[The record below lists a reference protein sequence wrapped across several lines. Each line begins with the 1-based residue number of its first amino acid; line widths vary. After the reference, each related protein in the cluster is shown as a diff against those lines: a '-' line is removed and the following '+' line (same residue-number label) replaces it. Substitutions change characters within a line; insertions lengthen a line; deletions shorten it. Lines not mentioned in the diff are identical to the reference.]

1 MKKALLLI
9 AVIAVL
15 SGCGTNDT
23 LTCTTE
29 NSLGNISSSTT
40 YKIDYRDNDVKMMTV
55 TYEYKDGHTDGVG
68 TGTDGTT
75 EDDDTTNE
83 DNGAVGGIVGEAL
96 DDVVTGVTNTV
107 LDLADI
113 RTRHNTRFGNY
124 TNIEGF
130 NTSIDTDNDDD
141 YKVTYT
147 YDFNKLSDDDINT
160 FGISRDFDTMQ
171 SMYANRGLTCR

>member
-1 MKKALLLI
+1 MKKALLII

-15 SGCGTNDT
+15 SGCGTNDS

-29 NSLGNISSSTT
+29 NTLGNISSSTT

-83 DNGAVGGIVGEAL
+83 TDDVIDGVVGEAL
-96 DDVVTGVTNTV
+96 DDIVTGVTNTV

-113 RTRHNTRFGNY
+113 RTRHNNRFGTY
-124 TNIEGF
+124 TNTNGF
-130 NTSIDTDNDDD
+130 KTSIDTNNDDD

-147 YDFNKLSDDDINT
+147 YDFSKLSDDDINA

-171 SMYANRGLTCR
+171 SMYTNRGLTCK

>member
-1 MKKALLLI
+1 MKKALLII

-15 SGCGTNDT
+15 SGCGTNDS

-29 NSLGNISSSTT
+29 NTLGNISSSTS
-40 YKIDYRDNDVKMMTV
+40 YKIDYKDNDVKMMTV

-75 EDDDTTNE
+75 QDDDTTGE
-83 DNGAVGGIVGEAL
+83 TDGVIDGVVGEAL
-96 DDVVTGVTNTV
+96 DDVVSGVTNTI

-113 RTRHNTRFGNY
+113 KTRHNARFGNY
-124 TNIEGF
+124 TNTNGF
-130 NTSIDTDNDDD
+130 MTSIDTDNDND

-147 YDFNKLSDDDINT
+147 YDFSKLSDDDIST

-171 SMYANRGLTCR
+171 SMYTNRGLTCR